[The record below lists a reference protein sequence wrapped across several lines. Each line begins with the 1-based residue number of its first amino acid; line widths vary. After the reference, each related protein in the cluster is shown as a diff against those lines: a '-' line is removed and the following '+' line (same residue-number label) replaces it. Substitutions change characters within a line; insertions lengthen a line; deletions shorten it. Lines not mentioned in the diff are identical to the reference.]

1 MSDGG
6 AEQFAL
12 GSDEGGKEKE
22 RKERRRWQ
30 SLSLTDEHWDN
41 LSDTEQINNNLSDR

>member
-12 GSDEGGKEKE
+12 GSDEGEKE
-22 RKERRRWQ
+22 EEERKRRKGKRWQ
-30 SLSLTDEHWDN
+30 SLSLTD
-41 LSDTEQINNNLSDR
+41 T

>member
-12 GSDEGGKEKE
+12 GSDEGEKEKE
-22 RKERRRWQ
+22 RKKRRWQ
-30 SLSLTDEHWDN
+30 SLSLTDEQQSGIN
-41 LSDTEQINNNLSDR
+41 CQIEIR

>member
-12 GSDEGGKEKE
+12 GSDEGEKEKE
-22 RKERRRWQ
+22 RRKKRRWQ
-30 SLSLTDEHWDN
+30 SLSLTDEQQSGIN
-41 LSDTEQINNNLSDR
+41 CQIEIR